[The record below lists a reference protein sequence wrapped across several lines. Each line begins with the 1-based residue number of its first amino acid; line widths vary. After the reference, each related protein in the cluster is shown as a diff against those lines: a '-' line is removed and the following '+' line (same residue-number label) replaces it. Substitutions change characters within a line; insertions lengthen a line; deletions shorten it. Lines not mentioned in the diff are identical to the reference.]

1 MSGHTDTSPRV
12 DPPPGPEPQSSGARR
27 AASRAGVLL
36 RRREARIAYAFIL
49 PYVTLFLIF
58 RVVPAVGSVALSFA
72 DYSLAGQF
80 SWVGLDHY
88 ERLGG
93 DPLFVEALR
102 VTAVYTVIA
111 VPLVVVGS
119 LVMALLIRRPSRGT
133 KVFRSIFFLP
143 VMTSLVFA
151 GVIWRWI
158 YSDNGALNAML
169 EGIGLSSVP
178 WLSNELLVLPV
189 LASVATWARFGFD
202 MLIFLAALMSV
213 PVELEEAARVDGASW
228 WQVFRYVVL
237 PHLRPALFFVVVIE
251 TVHSFQVFDVIYVM
265 TAGGPVRS
273 SSTLVFMLYQRG
285 FEYFEFGYAAAIG
298 VVLFAITLVVAI
310 VQGRFFGRSRT

>member
-1 MSGHTDTSPRV
+1 MSTTQRSA
-12 DPPPGPEPQSSGARR
+12 PPPSNVAH
-27 AASRAGVLL
+27 RAGVLL

-49 PYVTLFLIF
+49 PYVSLFLLF
-58 RVVPAVGSVALSFA
+58 RIVPAAGSIALSFA
-72 DYSLAGQF
+72 DYSLAGRF

-88 ERLGG
+88 ERLGS
-93 DPLFVEALR
+93 DPLVGEALV

-111 VPLVVVGS
+111 VPLIVVSS
-119 LVMALLIRRPSRGT
+119 LGMALLIRRPTRGV
-133 KVFRSIFFLP
+133 KFFRSVFFLP

-158 YSDNGALNAML
+158 YADNGAINSLL
-169 EGIGLSSVP
+169 DGIGLSSVS
-178 WLSNELLVLPV
+178 WLSSGTLVLPV

-202 MLIFLAALMSV
+202 MLIFLAALLSV
-213 PVELEEAARVDGASW
+213 PAELEEAARVDGARW

-237 PHLRPALFFVVVIE
+237 PHLRPALFFVLVIE

-273 SSTLVFMLYQRG
+273 STTLVFLLYQRG
-285 FEYFEFGYAAAIG
+285 FEFFEFGYAAAIG
-298 VVLFAITLVVAI
+298 VVLFVITIAVAI